1 MKLFW
6 AALSGVLCTAHISFA
21 EPRVT
26 YNAYGMP
33 GLVDMPSAQSAL
45 DAELSFSVSQSGE
58 SLRNTLT
65 FQIAPRL
72 TGAFRYASTERPQG
86 TLYDR
91 SFDLRYRLLDETHL
105 RPAVAVGLQDFIG
118 TGVYSG
124 EYVAASKTFGPVVAT
139 AGIGWGRLGSHNSFD
154 NPLGV
159 ISSRFDTRD
168 AGYTG
173 TGGRIESAR
182 WFRGPAAF
190 FAGFAWPVT
199 DKVTLKAEY
208 SSNAYTKEVS
218 YGHFEH
224 RSPFNLALDYQIK
237 PTVQLT
243 AYAQHGDE
251 IGILASLTSNPKHSP
266 GGATRDPAPMPV
278 LPRAK
283 AQVAP
288 AGWSEIPSLRNALI
302 TALTPVLRQDGIQ
315 LIGLSLT
322 DTIAIAT
329 VENHRYQSQ
338 PQAIGHVARLLSN
351 VLPASVDTIAVV
363 PMVKGIAGSQVIFP
377 RDALE
382 THEATATGASDM
394 RAATIVTDA
403 AAIDHRAAAAEGVFP
418 QFSWSFGPDV
428 SASLFDPDNPVAL
441 SLGAK
446 LTAEWVPARGV
457 YVTGTLRQNFV
468 DNYTSTPRYSDS
480 IITHVRSDST
490 FYDRAN
496 GPALQDLTA
505 NYRFRPGTNLYGRFS
520 AGYLERMYGGLSA
533 ELLWKPVDSKFGLG
547 FEVSAVRQRS
557 FDGLGFAPLTV
568 TTAGLGAP
576 RSYDTI
582 TGHLSGYYAFDNGLH
597 AQLDVGRYLAKDW
610 GMSVQL
616 NREFNNGWKVGAYAT
631 LTDISFDDFGEGSFD
646 KGIVMEIPTSW
657 SIGRP
662 SRVKRSVVIRPLLRD
677 GGAKLDLS
685 DRLYDLV
692 RDTHVPQLEAQWG
705 RFWR

>member
-1 MKLFW
+1 
-6 AALSGVLCTAHISFA
+6 
-21 EPRVT
+21 
-26 YNAYGMP
+26 
-33 GLVDMPSAQSAL
+33 
-45 DAELSFSVSQSGE
+45 
-58 SLRNTLT
+58 
-65 FQIAPRL
+65 
-72 TGAFRYASTERPQG
+72 
-86 TLYDR
+86 
-91 SFDLRYRLLDETHL
+91 
-105 RPAVAVGLQDFIG
+105 
-118 TGVYSG
+118 
-124 EYVAASKTFGPVVAT
+124 
-139 AGIGWGRLGSHNSFD
+139 
-154 NPLGV
+154 
-159 ISSRFDTRD
+159 
-168 AGYTG
+168 
-173 TGGRIESAR
+173 
-182 WFRGPAAF
+182 
-190 FAGFAWPVT
+190 
-199 DKVTLKAEY
+199 
-208 SSNAYTKEVS
+208 
-218 YGHFEH
+218 
-224 RSPFNLALDYQIK
+224 
-237 PTVQLT
+237 
-243 AYAQHGDE
+243 
-251 IGILASLTSNPKHSP
+251 
-266 GGATRDPAPMPV
+266 
-278 LPRAK
+278 
-283 AQVAP
+283 
-288 AGWSEIPSLRNALI
+288 
-302 TALTPVLRQDGIQ
+302 
-315 LIGLSLT
+315 
-322 DTIAIAT
+322 
-329 VENHRYQSQ
+329 
-338 PQAIGHVARLLSN
+338 
-351 VLPASVDTIAVV
+351 
-363 PMVKGIAGSQVIFP
+363 MVKGIAGSRVIFP

-382 THEATATGASDM
+382 THEATPTGASDM

-403 AAIDHRAAAAEGVFP
+403 AAIDHRAAAAGGVFP

-496 GPALQDLTA
+496 GPVLQDLTA

-582 TGHLSGYYAFDNGLH
+582 TGHFSGYYAFDNGLH
-597 AQLDVGRYLAKDW
+597 AQVDVGRYLAEDW
-610 GMSVQL
+610 GMSVRL